1 MPENSRRRKIST
13 RSGPAALVSSSM
25 NGATSTAVSATGSPR
40 SSNSPALAVFTSSEM
55 AVETKAPQAKQ
66 KIRYFSGSGS

>member
-1 MPENSRRRKIST
+1 
-13 RSGPAALVSSSM
+13 M

-40 SSNSPALAVFTSSEM
+40 SSNSPALAVFTSSEI